1 MNPNENALSTF
12 ETRIRQMI
20 LRFQELKEENRK
32 LSEEVEKKEQDIKS
46 LQEKLDQSG
55 RDYESLKMAKMME
68 ITDGDLE
75 SAKARVSKMIREVSK
90 CITILSDEK

>member
-20 LRFQELKEENRK
+20 LRFQELKEENRR
-32 LSEEVEKKEQDIKS
+32 LIVEVEKKEQDIKS
-46 LQEKLDQSG
+46 LQEKLDQSE

-75 SAKARVSKMIREVSK
+75 SAKVRVSKMIREVSK

>member
-1 MNPNENALSTF
+1 MNPNEKTLSTF

-32 LSEEVEKKEQDIKS
+32 LSAEVEKKEQDIKS

-55 RDYESLKMAKMME
+55 RDYESLKMAAC
-68 ITDGDLE
+68 L
-75 SAKARVSKMIREVSK
+75 
-90 CITILSDEK
+90 